1 MSLAKLTRC
10 SISKQFAPHCLSQLV
25 TPNRITAW
33 TCVELPFRACH
44 SERPLIR
51 WVNTSA
57 NLCASEQGQHQPS
70 GNFRSTGQGLPQ
82 VSPPASRST
91 NPEEIRKFAKLAN
104 EWWNPHGAFRPLHAM
119 NPVRC
124 KFLRDVLCLSFK
136 IDPVQAEPFK
146 DLSFL
151 DVGCGGGILTEA
163 LARMGAK
170 VTGIEPQH
178 DNISAAIA
186 HAQADP
192 VVAERTTYLA
202 VTAEELASS
211 GTQFDAVMGLEIIEH
226 VDEPQQFLKT
236 LGSLTKSDGALFIST
251 INRTLR
257 GYALAILG
265 AEQLTGVV
273 PKGTHDWNKFLT
285 PEELC
290 MLTEGTGL
298 ELEQLAGMV
307 LNPWSGT
314 WALSTST
321 EVNYIAY
328 FSKVSLADR
337 LQQKQQPGLN
347 SKAANL
353 ASA

>member
-1 MSLAKLTRC
+1 MLLAKLIRR
-10 SISKQFAPHCLSQLV
+10 SSSRQSAPPCLCQLV
-25 TPNRITAW
+25 TPHHITDW
-33 TCVELPFRACH
+33 TCVQLPFRACL
-44 SERPLIR
+44 SERPLVR

-57 NLCASEQGQHQPS
+57 NLCASEQGQHQPREHL
-70 GNFRSTGQGLPQ
+70 RSTRQDLPQ
-82 VSPPASRST
+82 VAPASRST
-91 NPEEIRKFAKLAN
+91 NPEEIRKFAELAN
-104 EWWNPHGAFRPLHAM
+104 QWWNPHGAFRPLHAM

-124 KFLRDVLCLSFK
+124 KFLRDALCLSLK
-136 IDPVQAEPFK
+136 IDPGQAEPFK
-146 DLSFL
+146 NLSFL
-151 DVGCGGGILTEA
+151 DVGCGGGILAEA
-163 LARMGAK
+163 LARMGAN

-211 GTQFDAVMGLEIIEH
+211 GAQFDAVMGLEIIEH
-226 VDEPQQFLKT
+226 VDQPQQFLKT

-251 INRTLR
+251 INRTPR

-265 AEQLTGVV
+265 AEHVTGVV
-273 PKGTHDWNKFLT
+273 PVGTHDWNKFLT
-285 PEELC
+285 PEELV

-307 LNPWSGT
+307 MNPYNGT

-337 LQQKQQPGLN
+337 LQQKQQLGVN
-347 SKAANL
+347 SKAADL
-353 ASA
+353 AST